1 LALSFFVHRR
11 CGGSV
16 RIREMALFKLDEVM
30 NLKEMTVMFIHH
42 LGPIATLQTRC
53 VGRLFCNMLNPGL
66 LSDAFG
72 LSKFS
77 IDGGYQTNVSEAEML
92 FHGSSSLCEYVRN
105 YELNTDDAV
114 CRVLSA
120 LSQNSVSQPN
130 VHGQTALMWAA
141 GRGHASFCSFLLAAN
156 AELDATD
163 SSGWTALMH
172 AAWYGH
178 ARSITTL
185 LKARADVETA
195 STYYTP
201 LMAAARFGHL
211 DAVHELLAFS
221 ASTSV
226 TTRFGETALSLSRD
240 MRHQSVTSLL
250 EGADMPDHKLGP
262 DPCCSSKPQAQLV
275 LGCAVQRSRHVI
287 RGARR
292 ARAEFEAAISSC

>member
-1 LALSFFVHRR
+1 
-11 CGGSV
+11 
-16 RIREMALFKLDEVM
+16 MALLKLDEVM

-53 VGRLFCNMLNPGL
+53 VGRLFWNMLNPGL
-66 LSDAFG
+66 LSEAFG
-72 LSKFS
+72 LTKFS
-77 IDGGYQTNVSEAEML
+77 IEGGYQTDISEAELL
-92 FHGSSSLCEYVRN
+92 FYGSSSLCEYVRN

-130 VHGQTALMWAA
+130 MHGQTALMWAA
-141 GRGHASFCSFLLAAN
+141 GRGHANFCAFLLSAG

-178 ARSITTL
+178 ARSIATL
-185 LKARADVETA
+185 LKAGADVEKRTA

-201 LMAAARFGHL
+201 LMAAARFGHS
-211 DAVHELLAFS
+211 DAVNELLAFS
-221 ASTSV
+221 ASTSA
-226 TTRFGETALSLSRD
+226 TTRFGETAMSLSRD
-240 MRHQSVTSLL
+240 MRHHSVTRLL
-250 EGADMPDHKLGP
+250 EGADMIVHKLGP
-262 DPCCSSKPQAQLV
+262 EARCSSKPQSQLV
-275 LGCAVQRSRHVI
+275 PGCAVQRSRHSI